1 MKAMKINDFDY
12 YLPEKLIAQSSTEP
26 RDCSRLMV
34 LRRNLGQIE
43 HQHFYNIVDYLRSGD
58 VPVLNQTKVFKARL
72 KAKIDNSQRQIEVF
86 LLRSV
91 DGQWE
96 ALLGGAR
103 HTDIGSKLI
112 FNDQL
117 RAEVISKDFEVG
129 SAYLK
134 FYQSDDQVLDYCQQ
148 YGSIPVP
155 PYVKNQP
162 EKLEQYQTVY
172 AKETGSVAAPT
183 AGFHFTIEL
192 LEKIKNMGVRIEYI
206 TLHVGVGTFRPVKT
220 EIVEGHVMHSEYV
233 EIDEQTAKSIRLA
246 KQEGRRII
254 AVGTTTTRAL
264 EGVALQDPLHPSL
277 WRASEWHSQ
286 LPLRKGERLDSP
298 PYEGGGRG
306 GCEGYSGDINIFIKP
321 GFEFKIIDGLITNFH
336 LPKSTLLILVSALA
350 GNDLIKKAYNQAI
363 ELEYKFYSFGD
374 AMFII

>member
-220 EIVEGHVMHSEYV
+220 EIVEDHVMHAEWV
-233 EIDEQTAKSIRLA
+233 EISDRVAKEICRA
-246 KQEGRRII
+246 KQECRRVI

-264 EGVALQDPLHPSL
+264 EGVAMQT
-277 WRASEWHSQ
+277 RV
-286 LPLRKGERLDSP
+286 SP